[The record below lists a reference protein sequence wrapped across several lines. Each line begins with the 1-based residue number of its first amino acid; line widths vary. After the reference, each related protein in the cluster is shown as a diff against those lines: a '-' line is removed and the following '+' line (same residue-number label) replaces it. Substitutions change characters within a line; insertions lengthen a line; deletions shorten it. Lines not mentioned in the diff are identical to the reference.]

1 MTSQSAPR
9 AHAAPNP
16 VAPDRPGLAAV
27 WMIGAIVSFSTMAV
41 AGREAGLTFD
51 TFEIMTYRSAVGI
64 LIMLAVLT
72 AMRRWN
78 EVSRAN
84 LTLHGAR
91 NLAHFTAQNLWFYA
105 ITVIPLAQVFAL
117 EFTSPLWVI
126 VLAALFLGERMTWL
140 KAGVGVIGFL
150 GVLLVVR
157 PGAVPLSAGMLA
169 AAAAAFGFAVTAIFT
184 KKLTQRESIL
194 SIMLY
199 LTAMQLG
206 FGLICSLADGQIAW
220 PETGQWG
227 WLITI
232 GVCGLAAH
240 FCLTTALSLA
250 PASLVMPVD
259 FVRLPLIAIIGV
271 LLYQEA
277 LDWAVLAGASLIFGA
292 NYLNILASQ
301 RAATRSA

>member
-1 MTSQSAPR
+1 
-9 AHAAPNP
+9 
-16 VAPDRPGLAAV
+16 
-27 WMIGAIVSFSTMAV
+27 MIGAIVSFSTMAV

>member
-9 AHAAPNP
+9 ANAAPNP

-140 KAGVGVIGFL
+140 KAGVGIIGFL

-277 LDWAVLAGASLIFGA
+277 LDWAVLAGATLIFGA